1 VLNQIYYSVKNRL
14 HVRLIALAIAVLGNM
29 FFLFMVSRND
39 FMEWQAVLGVVFAS
53 FAFLGIFVANIIVSD
68 STFKKHLTKEPSN
81 YLMTLAPV
89 PAWKKILG
97 TLIPS
102 VIFDTLTFSIGIIFI
117 VVLSV
122 VGFHGGGIGVRDM
135 WQDLMQTEVDAMVF
149 YAIAFI
155 VVGYAW
161 LLLAGTFGHALSK
174 TVLSRVPLRK
184 LAAVILTVAVLLA
197 LSWTYIIFLP
207 FGEIHRF
214 GLFFTVLI
222 HQATHWHLV
231 VSILLLVVQAAML
244 LFAAAQLLD
253 RRS

>member
-1 VLNQIYYSVKNRL
+1 MYYSVRNRL
-14 HVRLIALAIAVLGNM
+14 QLRLIALAVAVLGNM
-29 FFLFMVSRND
+29 IFLFLISRDD

-53 FAFLGIFVANIIVSD
+53 FAFLGIFVANIIASD
-68 STFKKHLTKEPSN
+68 STFKKVLTKEPGN
-81 YLMTLAPV
+81 YLTTLAPI

-102 VIFDTLTFSIGIIFI
+102 VIFDTLAFSIGIIFI

-122 VGFHGGGIGVRDM
+122 IGFHGGGIGVRDM
-135 WQDLMQTEVDAMVF
+135 WQDIRQAGFNAEILF
-149 YAIAFI
+149 AIVAI
-155 VVGYAW
+155 LVGYAW
-161 LLLAGTFGHALSK
+161 LILSGVFGHALSK
-174 TVLSRVPLRK
+174 TVLYRIPLRK
-184 LAAVILTVAVLLA
+184 LAAVILTVAILLA
-197 LSWTYIIFLP
+197 LSWINIVFLP

-222 HQATHWHLV
+222 HQATYWHLIV
-231 VSILLLVVQAAML
+231 VILLLAVQAAVL